1 MFELFHNMATIASV
15 AGDVWYY
22 IIPFVFYPIFMLLW
36 VDSRNEIF
44 GSKIEWVLLEI
55 IPPKELEKSPH
66 PMELIYSGF
75 GGVIKSPSTF
85 EEYVVG
91 EYPAKFCLEL
101 VSTEGKVH
109 MYIRTQKSFRNLVE
123 AHFYAQ
129 YPNVEI
135 VEAEDY
141 TKQVPRTLPNKD
153 WDLWGTE
160 FKLFKPDLY
169 PIRTY
174 KFFEESVTGKMLDPL
189 AGLIE
194 TMGKLGPG
202 QHLWLQFLVTPVKED
217 WGPKK
222 GQATI
227 EEFLGHEEVAG
238 PGILARV
245 WHDLGDIFRNLFS
258 GLMGHELTWTSL
270 AEAAKGE
277 EQPVEFRLTPGQKD
291 ILKALESN
299 IGKPMFKIKMR
310 HVYLGRKEHFSKAT
324 GVSAFIGAI
333 KQFND
338 ISLNSMVPDDLS
350 KTYAAYIMVDQ
361 RTRYRQ
367 RRLFRRYITRDSE
380 PGENC
385 FLFSSEELATVFHLP
400 DMQVLAPSLT
410 RVMTKRGG
418 APNNLP
424 VQ

>member
-1 MFELFHNMATIASV
+1 MADFFQNMFSSV
-15 AGDVWYY
+15 ALASDVWYF
-22 IIPFVFYPIFMLLW
+22 IVPFAGFPLFEFLW
-36 VDSRNEIF
+36 LDHVA
-44 GSKIEWVLLEI
+44 GKYAAKMEWVLLEI
-55 IPPKELEKSPH
+55 MPPREIEKSPH

-75 GGVIKSPSTF
+75 AGVIKTSTVI
-85 EEYVVG
+85 EEYVIG
-91 EYPAKFCLEL
+91 EIPAKFSLEL

-109 MYIRTQKSFRNLVE
+109 FYIRTQKSFRNLVE

-129 YPNVEI
+129 YPDIEI
-135 VEAEDY
+135 LEAEDY
-141 TKQVPRTLPNKD
+141 AKQVPRTVPNRE

-160 FKLFKPDLY
+160 FKLLKPDLY

-194 TMGKLGPG
+194 VMGKIGPG
-202 QHLWLQFLVTPVKED
+202 QHLWLQLIATPVKED

-222 GQATI
+222 GYKTI
-227 EEFLGHEEVAG
+227 EEFLGHEEEEKM
-238 PGILARV
+238 GILARV
-245 WHDLGDIFRNLFS
+245 WHDLAEVFSNLFV
-258 GLMGHELTWTSL
+258 GMLGRELTWTSMS
-270 AEAAKGE
+270 EAAKKD

-310 HVYLGRKEHFSKAT
+310 HVYLGRREHFSKAT
-324 GVSAFIGAI
+324 GVSAFIGGI

-338 ISLNSMVPDDLS
+338 LALNSMVPDDMT
-350 KTYAAYIMVDQ
+350 KTYASYLWVAE

-367 RRLFRRYITRDSE
+367 RKIFRRYIARDPDDDS
-380 PGENC
+380 NR
-385 FLFSSEELATVFHLP
+385 FLLSSEELATLFHMP
-400 DMQVLAPSLT
+400 DMTVLAPNFT
-410 RVMTKRGG
+410 RVATKRGG

>member
-1 MFELFHNMATIASV
+1 MVDFFQNITTVAAV

-22 IIPFVFYPIFMLLW
+22 ILPFILFPLFMFLW
-36 VDSRNEIF
+36 MDSRNDIF
-44 GSKIEWVLLEI
+44 ASKIEWVLLEI
-55 IPPKELEKSPH
+55 IAPKLLEKSPH

-75 GGVIKSPSTF
+75 AGVIKTSSAY
-85 EEYVVG
+85 EEFILG
-91 EYPAKFCLEL
+91 EFPVKFSLEL

-129 YPNVEI
+129 YPDVEI
-135 VEAEDY
+135 IEVEDY
-141 TKQVPRTLPNKD
+141 TKAVPRTVPNKD

-160 FKLFKPDLY
+160 FKLLKPDLY

-174 KFFEESVTGKMLDPL
+174 KFFEESVTGKMLDPM

-202 QHLWLQFLVTPVKED
+202 QHLWLQFLATPIKED

-222 GQATI
+222 GALTI
-227 EEFLGHEEVAG
+227 EEFLGHEEVER
-238 PGILARV
+238 PGVFARV
-245 WHDLGDIFRNLFS
+245 WHDIADVFHNLFS
-258 GLMGHELTWTSL
+258 GLLGKELEWTSQEEA
-270 AEAAKGE
+270 AEAE

-310 HVYLGRKEHFSKAT
+310 HVYLGQREHFSKAT

-338 ISLNSMVPDDLS
+338 LSMNSMVPDDMT
-350 KTYAAYIMVDQ
+350 KTYASYIMVEP
-361 RTRYRQ
+361 RLRYRQ
-367 RRLFRRYITRDSE
+367 RRLLRRYITRDAE
-380 PGENC
+380 PLENC
-385 FLFSSEELATVFHLP
+385 FMFSSEEMATIFHLP
-400 DMQVLAPSLT
+400 DMQVLAPSLS

-418 APNNLP
+418 APGNLP